1 MKFYRYCRILSG
13 WDLKDL
19 KRQPRFGIIHCSAT
33 SDFSIA
39 LFYERH
45 GGAALGWSVASVI
58 LNILIGST
66 AGRICLASEEI
77 LQFARL
83 VWLQAKDCRSKVKEA
98 TLPWQ
103 WRVIFLF
110 CFFRVVFVILWILGF
125 CFLASLVFVASV
137 RDSKSKMLQ
146 MSIGRTRGSRG
157 MTWTEKTRRITRRWT
172 TTNNN
177 RNKNKNTKNHYDY
190 ENEKIPNGRIWQQG
204 QQQCQQQNTSL
215 PFVFHLG
222 RNGRALPRAPFR
234 CHEISTESS
243 NYKMLPQSGK
253 NTTFRHENARRNV
266 QINDFSFN
274 ILQEQCKLPILPPD
288 CNKYNANERFK
299 AQRQQIQCVALQIHG
314 SWQILLGSKANAVN
328 TVQTRDFNSQIL
340 HCK

>member
-1 MKFYRYCRILSG
+1 MKLYRYCRILSG

-39 LFYERH
+39 LFCERH
-45 GGAALGWSVASVI
+45 GGAALGWSVVRVI

-103 WRVIFLF
+103 WRVIFFVLF
-110 CFFRVVFVILWILGF
+110 FPSCF
-125 CFLASLVFVASV
+125 CHFVASWLLLLSFSGFCGFTV
-137 RDSKSKMLQ
+137 GDSKSKMLQ
-146 MSIGRTRGSRG
+146 MSSGRTRGSRG
-157 MTWTEKTRRITRRWT
+157 MTWTKKTRRTTRRWT

-177 RNKNKNTKNHYDY
+177 RNKNKNTKNDYDY

-243 NYKMLPQSGK
+243 NYKMLPQSDK
-253 NTTFRHENARRNV
+253 NTTLRHEDARRNV

-274 ILQEQCKLPILPPD
+274 ILQEQCKLPILPPTATNTMQTKD
-288 CNKYNANERFK
+288 SRHK
-299 AQRQQIQCVALQIHG
+299 
-314 SWQILLGSKANAVN
+314 GSKYCA
-328 TVQTRDFNSQIL
+328 
-340 HCK
+340 